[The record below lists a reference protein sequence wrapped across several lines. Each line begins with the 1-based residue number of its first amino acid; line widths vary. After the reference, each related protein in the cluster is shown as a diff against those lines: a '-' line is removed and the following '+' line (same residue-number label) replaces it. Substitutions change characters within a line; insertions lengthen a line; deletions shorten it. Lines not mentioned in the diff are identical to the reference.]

1 MVTMACPSFIPSFV
15 AHGLSGKA
23 GFGFGRQVSPILSKM
38 GFPMRFFSSF
48 ARHRLRSIASRH
60 LARVA
65 FKFWLMLAL
74 VAGIGSVNA
83 ATVVHMDTS
92 YRNSAAVLSDGT
104 LWTWGSNESGQLGNG
119 STVSADKPVQI
130 GSGFAQV
137 AVGSSYMVALKTDGT
152 LWMWG
157 SVLLRNQTLTEGRP
171 VQVGSGF
178 AQLMNS
184 DTASKT
190 DGSIWYWGGTR
201 KLFNGNAGGDDMLDR
216 LPSGYLQMV
225 SAGNNGLFLLA
236 GGAIQLISR
245 SFMPTDW
252 LGIWIYAYGNAGP
265 VDRGFV
271 QLALG
276 LFSAAGVKDDGTLWQ
291 WKGSEL
297 PVLVGGGYRQ
307 VAKGF
312 SHTLALKADGTAWA
326 WGSNSKGQLG
336 NATLTDTEVL
346 QPLGAGYTR
355 VAASA
360 EHSLALT
367 TDGTLLAWGN
377 NTSGQLGVGPVG
389 MTQPSPVRVVFEGAG
404 ASGLGTMVAV
414 GTLTR
419 LTLTA
424 YVEIQPE
431 HLASGAKG
439 HPYLVA
445 ITPDGTM
452 YTYSVPA
459 FDRLNFLNPLAWS
472 DRLQNTSSVLFVNQD
487 LTSLSGTAFFV
498 GYGLGATTAESLGEM
513 FNSYRYK
520 RIYDIQ

>member
-1 MVTMACPSFIPSFV
+1 MGLLMSFYSN
-15 AHGLSGKA
+15 
-23 GFGFGRQVSPILSKM
+23 
-38 GFPMRFFSSF
+38 F
-48 ARHRLRSIASRH
+48 ASHRLRSAVSRH
-60 LARVA
+60 LAPLA
-65 FKFWLMLAL
+65 FKFWLLVAL
-74 VAGIGSVNA
+74 VAGIGSVHA

-104 LWTWGSNESGQLGNG
+104 LWTWGDNQMGQLGNG

-137 AVGSSYMVALKTDGT
+137 AVGSQYMVALKTDGT

-157 SVLLRNQTLTEGRP
+157 SVLLRNQTLTEARP

-178 AQLMNS
+178 AQLMNK

-190 DGSIWYWGGTR
+190 DGSIWYWGGAR

-216 LPSGYLQMV
+216 LPPGYLQMI

-291 WKGSEL
+291 WKGSEI

-326 WGSNSKGQLG
+326 WGANPNGQLG
-336 NATLTDTEVL
+336 DATFTDTEIPR
-346 QPLGAGYTR
+346 PLGAGYAR

-367 TDGTLLAWGN
+367 TDGTLLAWGR
-377 NTSGQLGVGPVG
+377 NTEGQLGVGPVG
-389 MTQPSPVRVVFEGAG
+389 PSQPSPLPVVFEGAG
-404 ASGLGTMVAV
+404 TPGLGTMVAT

-419 LTLTA
+419 LTLSA
-424 YVEIQPE
+424 HVQIKPE

-439 HPYLVA
+439 HPFLVA

-452 YTYSVPA
+452 FTYSAPA
-459 FDRLNFLNPLAWS
+459 FDRLNPANPLAWA
-472 DRLQNTSSVLFVNQD
+472 DRLQNASSLLFVNQD
-487 LTSLSGTAFFV
+487 MSHLSGTAFFI

-513 FNSYRYK
+513 LNSYRYK
-520 RIYDIQ
+520 RVYDIQ

>member
-1 MVTMACPSFIPSFV
+1 
-15 AHGLSGKA
+15 
-23 GFGFGRQVSPILSKM
+23 
-38 GFPMRFFSSF
+38 MRFFSSF

-74 VAGIGSVNA
+74 AVGMGSVHA
-83 ATVVHMDTS
+83 ATVVNMATEGQ
-92 YRNSAAVLSDGT
+92 NSAAVLSDGT
-104 LWTWGSNESGQLGNG
+104 LWTWGDNRLGQLGNG
-119 STVSADKPVQI
+119 SMVNADKPVQI

-137 AVGSSYMVALKTDGT
+137 AVGGAHMAALKTDGT

-157 SVLLRNQTLTEGRP
+157 SVELKNQTLNETRP

-178 AQLMNS
+178 AQLITS
-184 DTASKT
+184 DMASKT
-190 DGSIWYWGGTR
+190 DGSIWYWGHSKR
-201 KLFNGNAGGDDMLDR
+201 LFNASAGGDTLDR
-216 LPSGYLQMV
+216 LPPGYLQIV
-225 SAGNNGLFLLA
+225 TSRNNALFVLG
-236 GGAIQLISR
+236 GGAIQSIHKYLYPQDLI
-245 SFMPTDW
+245 FDFGW
-252 LGIWIYAYGNAGP
+252 KDGYGSAGP

-271 QLALG
+271 QVALG
-276 LFSAAGVKDDGTLWQ
+276 YHAAAGVKDDGTLWQ

-326 WGSNSKGQLG
+326 WGTNERGQLG
-336 NATLTDTEVL
+336 NATLTNTEVP
-346 QPLGAGYTR
+346 QPLGAGYAQ
-355 VAASA
+355 VAASSM
-360 EHSLALT
+360 HSLALT
-367 TDGTLLAWGN
+367 TDGTLLAWGAN
-377 NTSGQLGVGPVG
+377 NLGQLGVGPVG
-389 MTQPSPVRVVFEGAG
+389 ITQPSPVRVVFEGAG

>member
-1 MVTMACPSFIPSFV
+1 
-15 AHGLSGKA
+15 
-23 GFGFGRQVSPILSKM
+23 M
-38 GFPMRFFSSF
+38 GFHMRFFSSF
-48 ARHRLRSIASRH
+48 APHRLRFIVSRH
-60 LARVA
+60 LAPVA

-74 VAGIGSVNA
+74 VVGLGSVHA
-83 ATVVHMDTS
+83 ATVVHMATGPQ
-92 YRNSAAVLSDGT
+92 NSAAVLSDGT
-104 LWTWGSNESGQLGNG
+104 LWTWGGNQNGQLGNG
-119 STVSADKPVQI
+119 STVGADKPVQI

-137 AVGSSYMVALKTDGT
+137 AVGDTYMVALKTDGS

-157 SVLLRNQTLTEGRP
+157 SVQLRNQTLNETRP

-178 AQLMNS
+178 AQLMTS
-184 DTASKT
+184 DTASKA
-190 DGSIWYWGGTR
+190 DGSVWYWGHVK
-201 KLFNGNAGGDDMLDR
+201 KLVKASAGGDMLDQ
-216 LPSGYLQMV
+216 LTPGYLQLV
-225 SAGNNGLFLLA
+225 NSRNNVLFVLG
-236 GGAIQLISR
+236 GGAIQ
-245 SFMPTDW
+245 FGFVP
-252 LGIWIYAYGNAGP
+252 LGEWDVNNWVLWKYGYGSAGP
-265 VDRGFV
+265 VDSGFV
-271 QLALG
+271 QVALG
-276 LFSAAGVKDDGTLWQ
+276 NYSAAGVKGDGTLWQ
-291 WKGSEL
+291 WSSSNA
-297 PVLVGGGYRQ
+297 PALVGGGYHQ

-312 SHTLALKADGTAWA
+312 LHTLALKADGTAWA
-326 WGSNSKGQLG
+326 WGSNTQGQLG
-336 NATLTDTEVL
+336 NATFTDTQTL
-346 QPLGAGYTR
+346 QPLGAGYAQ

-360 EHSLALT
+360 HHSLALT
-367 TDGTLLAWGN
+367 TDGTLLAWGRN
-377 NTSGQLGVGPVG
+377 DLGQLGVGPVG
-389 MTQPSPVRVVFEGAG
+389 ITQSSPVRVVFEGAG

-487 LTSLSGTAFFV
+487 LTSLSGTAFFI

-513 FNSYRYK
+513 LNSYRYK
-520 RIYDIQ
+520 RVYDIQ